1 MVKNAS
7 FLLLFIALTFC
18 ALSIV
23 PVQAAVPKTDTTNNF
38 ATQPTPN
45 QVIVKYKKD
54 LTPQALQL
62 KVDERK
68 AEKSKMFGSIRLLFD
83 NLKYKMSSKALPEE
97 QLTRI
102 QKADTDVGAKNKTRL
117 LDAGDENQR
126 NIFVVELSEGKTIE
140 DAIRVYEAI
149 PEVEYAEPNY
159 TFYAF

>member
-1 MVKNAS
+1 MAKNVS
-7 FLLLFIALTFC
+7 YLLMLLAFTFC
-18 ALSIV
+18 AFSV
-23 PVQAAVPKTDTTNNF
+23 PAQAAVPKTDTTNNF

-68 AEKSKMFGSIRLLFD
+68 AEKSKIFGSVRLLFD
-83 NLKYKMSSKALPEE
+83 NLKYKMNNKALPEA

-102 QKADTDVGAKNKTRL
+102 QKADADVGAKNKTRL

-140 DAIRVYEAI
+140 EAVKVYEAL

>member
-1 MVKNAS
+1 MAKNVS
-7 FLLLFIALTFC
+7 YLLMLLAFTLC
-18 ALSIV
+18 AFSV
-23 PVQAAVPKTDTTNNF
+23 PAQAAVPKTDTTNNF

-68 AEKSKMFGSIRLLFD
+68 AEKSKIFGSVRLLFD
-83 NLKYKMSSKALPEE
+83 NLKYKMNNKALPEA

-102 QKADTDVGAKNKTRL
+102 QKADAEVGAKNKTRL

-140 DAIRVYEAI
+140 EAVKVYEAL

>member
-1 MVKNAS
+1 MAKNVS
-7 FLLLFIALTFC
+7 FLLLLIILTFC
-18 ALSIV
+18 SLSV
-23 PVQAAVPKTDTTNNF
+23 PVQAAVPKADTTNDF

-68 AEKSKMFGSIRLLFD
+68 TTKSKMFGSVRLLFE
-83 NLKYKMSSKALPEE
+83 NLKYKMSSKPLPEE

-102 QKADTDVGAKNKTRL
+102 QKADIDVGAKNKTRL
-117 LDAGDENQR
+117 LDAGNENQR
-126 NIFVVELSEGKTIE
+126 NIFVIELSGGKTIE
-140 DAIRVYEAI
+140 DAIRVYEAL